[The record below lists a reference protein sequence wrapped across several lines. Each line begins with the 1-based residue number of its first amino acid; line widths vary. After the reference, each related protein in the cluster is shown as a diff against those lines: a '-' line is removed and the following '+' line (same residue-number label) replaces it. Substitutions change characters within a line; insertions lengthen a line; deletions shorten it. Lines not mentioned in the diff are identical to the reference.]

1 LSDIHVK
8 SMDRAVFLPTWQ
20 PLQSAE
26 GLPDSSID
34 LDLAHDQENSKNSL
48 QKVLMLQHRVI
59 SFRPPTTFSLTPN
72 QRH

>member
-1 LSDIHVK
+1 
-8 SMDRAVFLPTWQ
+8 MDRAVFLLTWQ
-20 PLQSAE
+20 PQSNVS
-26 GLPDSSID
+26 GLLDSSID

-48 QKVLMLQHRVI
+48 QKVLMLRHRAI